1 MGKIDWGK
9 TKAMATRNPS
19 PAQPAQSAP
28 TQPAQSV
35 PTQAGA
41 PQRVSKID
49 WEATR
54 RANGLLTAS
63 QLQTQ
68 QAARDR
74 ERNAALEAADQG
86 RNRNGYASMAA
97 LNAETNGASYR
108 AAAAE
113 QGAAGAPRFA
123 DHATIPSGTPRTNP
137 APNVTA
143 ERQMRI
149 YDGSHGWVDPGALG
163 VPGQLQSTLEGGR
176 GRVSLRMQGVP
187 QAMQYTAEGSRG
199 GAVASRPNR
208 GGSGRV
214 GGGFGTAEAQRT
226 TDYMALQDEI
236 AQKRDQLVSWRTDII
251 EDPVQYSQYKALQSE
266 IEDLENRRK
275 AMERETPAL
284 KGESAL
290 DRFDRTMQGVV
301 DAVFSFDPF
310 QPLDDWGRE
319 MQTRMETGGK
329 AENGKNA
336 SIGDIIG
343 GAIITGMADFNK
355 QVASGLDFLIP
366 TDFLGEY
373 DPFSALNDLATENQA
388 ALRARQEY
396 ALDDRSQAAK
406 TASEI
411 GSGTVAALPQA
422 ITALLSLPAAGIQ
435 STAALAPQASG
446 LASSISRGVRTISRN
461 PGCWQSFITTVGG
474 EYEDAAAQG
483 GEGWAAALAAIV
495 SSMANSV
502 VEVGGGIQTLPGNLQ
517 NPGTSALLEWFK
529 SGLDEGKEEVIQ
541 SLISG
546 ITQKALVNGDKPVFS
561 MTDED
566 AIINP
571 LSLAEDFGMGAAVG
585 WTLGGGEALLT
596 GALNRQ
602 ARKENAGAENA
613 AQAEAYAPPV
623 PEAQEAAPYGTEESR
638 YRPEPAVI
646 DAEGAMQ
653 DAALWEAAQEAA
665 MQQEG
670 SPPLENAGQNS
681 DAAILHDISMTNA
694 DQITAN
700 TTSLPAGILSNLSR
714 ARTYFLD
721 FAGRHFPKRVT
732 VRENGKTI
740 DIPRKGLSKLMN
752 GVLSKELYTSAFHV
766 PALLE
771 AASRTGQ
778 AESYHQDPN
787 IPTYEYYDS
796 AISVDGMEYV
806 THIRVK
812 NTNMGDKYYGHTI
825 RELDRIKIEPS
836 LRTSAVQGQTVQP
849 GNADDSMAAAGDASL
864 TTSSIPQD
872 AGSVKGETYGQEAA
886 LLQKYADAFGESGKR
901 AMLAAYTPGQ
911 NAAAFYAGFAAQYQA
926 GLTGQDSA
934 KARTGNL
941 TRAQQ
946 YAAYTAGQNDAA
958 ASLRRE
964 KAAAQPARPGVLV
977 QNEQAKAIPREQAG
991 FLDRLAREVGVH
1003 IELTES
1009 IADEAGNPG
1018 AANGVYLPER
1028 NTVRIAMDADQ
1039 PLMTV
1044 AAHEITHYLQDTAPE
1059 AYRAY
1064 RDYANRAL
1072 SERLGTAA
1080 VEEAM
1085 QRYAAHGQ
1093 ELTVE
1098 QAMDEVAAE
1107 FAEAMARDGRLFEN
1121 LARENRRIAR
1131 RVLDA
1136 LKAFL
1141 EKVRRVFSGSRAARN
1156 SEAMRVYGVDM
1167 ETLET
1172 AAKLWQRAY
1181 DAAGSAQGTENAA
1194 NVGGEVRYSFR
1205 ETERLT
1211 TDDLDAYLNTGTRRN
1226 QGKKAALARGEDI
1239 ILTSDSKI
1247 SSYIRR
1253 AVAGENLPTAA
1264 YGRVSERLAD
1274 EIQRVSGGDTDVH
1287 GAYLEFVASDLKHAY
1302 NGHLA
1307 AKEDGDLSLTEND
1320 FLLVPA
1326 YLDAY
1331 DEVLEVR
1338 KYKDGSTRVVLS
1350 CSLENGKLIMV
1361 EVVSSSRNA
1370 LQLKSMYAQTI
1381 EKHERIYGRKREAVN
1396 TGGDAKRPFGIE
1408 NDPLTPRDTASAD
1421 TIPQSGGEVNTQFDA
1436 VGGEARYSIKYDRDN
1451 TPYVEV
1457 ENDILEGVPEDQRVK
1472 TVKENLRRKFPD
1484 GITIGNNVVK
1494 ITGKSR
1500 GEMTYSA
1507 YMRQILRQS
1516 PQLYTD
1522 KLRSTDSADE
1532 ILHAAQDWVNESLF
1546 HPRNDDIMDFARGTV
1561 QIRVGGNDYTA
1572 SVIVGNQG
1580 KNGLLLY
1587 DIIDLSPTKIRE
1599 RIKKAGAAETAAP
1612 SSEEGHH
1619 DRQTAPVGDS
1629 ISKNGGEVNSQF
1641 DAAGGAR
1648 YSIKNTQHMSL
1659 AEQLKAYYDGRLKSS
1674 DSLYFGTTP
1683 ETLSVA
1689 GLDRLPLAFTATDF
1703 EKSTKK
1709 KHNVPRRVLK
1719 ALRGDLETAMF
1730 VFQDGNRVGVLTAD
1744 IDGDGKPLLVAIEKN
1759 ATMDRK
1765 PVNAI
1770 RSVYGLDNP
1779 ASWLKN
1785 QINSGKKFAILDEKK
1800 ANTFLQTYGYSASVG
1815 EGIRSLNAN
1824 LTQPGEEVNGKFSLK
1839 GGLAYLEEAGRI
1851 QEQAQKAGW
1860 SDAQLREA
1868 LHGAVDRML
1877 QSHVEKYGS
1886 IPAGENPART
1896 VQVPKR
1902 TAAGEKVSRTVR
1914 TILEAKATPEEA
1926 IPSIREL
1933 VAKGDFSYE
1942 TITDRAAIA
1951 RAEETVTDRSWNR
1964 TMRDWERDM
1973 NAGRVNKDNT
1983 ALGWA
1988 LYNHAANAGDLDA
2001 AMDVLQHMVRS
2012 QRSAAQALQAT
2023 RILKKL
2029 SPEAQL
2035 YGAAQSV
2042 EGLQRELNERYG
2054 GGKAPELKIDPELG
2068 ERLLAAEDQKGRDAA
2083 LREIYRDI
2091 GRQLPA
2097 RFRDKWN
2104 AWRYLSMLGN
2114 PRTHVRNLVGN
2125 AGFAPVVA
2133 VKDLAAT
2140 GIEKAVHAVSGGR
2153 LERSK
2158 GLAGLGKLLPAAWAD
2173 YANVEE
2179 AALGGGKYGD
2189 LQNANRYIEEGRRIF
2204 PGRNPVS
2211 KALEAARRANSYALD
2226 REDVWF
2232 SKPHYAFALAQFC
2245 AAHRITEAEIR
2256 KGNDQVLA
2264 AARNY
2269 AIREAQKA
2277 TYRDANA
2284 LSQAISALGKDHS
2297 RGRNPVGKAL
2307 GTVME
2312 GILPFRKTPA
2322 NILARGLEYS
2332 PLGLLK
2338 GISYDLTQV
2347 HRGNMTGA
2355 EAIDNISAGLT
2366 GTGLLGL
2373 GVWLAAEG
2381 LVRGLGAGDDRE
2393 RELERLQGHQDY
2405 ALELRNGTSIT
2416 LDWLAPEAL
2425 PFFVGVNLWE
2435 ATHGSGQKAT
2445 LSQVLNAV
2453 GNVSEPMLEMSCLQ
2467 SLNDVLESGSRLT
2480 SDGLGALPAALASA
2494 ATSYLTQAL
2503 PTLLGQIERTGEAER
2518 ETTYTGKSAFLTE
2531 DIQYLLGKVSGKIP
2545 FWEYQQ
2551 IPYIDAWGRHE
2562 SNGST
2567 GERALGS
2574 FINPA
2579 YTSKIEESP
2588 VEDELLR
2595 LYKET
2600 GEAGVLPSRAEK
2612 YFMVDGESRDLT
2624 AQEYVRYAEKKGQ
2637 TALKLVSDLTEWDG
2651 YKNLEDGVKTEC
2663 VKDAYTYANQSARH
2677 DIDRRAKEAAWVQ
2690 KARTGEETH
2699 GIPVSVYILLRN
2711 EVNDMESLKDEGGD
2725 PIAYSKSLLV
2735 MQAVYSW
2742 HGLTD
2747 AQREYLFEAFE
2758 VGGKVIAYNRAA
2770 VDETLQR
2777 MRAKQEKAG

>member
-1 MGKIDWGK
+1 MVYQDQAQLRRFIQNAMDGYNLGKK
-9 TKAMATRNPS
+9 LYF
-19 PAQPAQSAP
+19 
-28 TQPAQSV
+28 
-35 PTQAGA
+35 GA
-41 PQRVSKID
+41 IPVD
-49 WEATR
+49 
-54 RANGLLTAS
+54 L
-63 QLQTQ
+63 
-68 QAARDR
+68 AARIKADTGVDVEGYNCALGANEIR
-74 ERNAALEAADQG
+74 KIFKDHGNGQIENLRGQRAITIDDVLSLQDIIQAPDDIRLSKKQYNGKPAIEFVKTINGRTTVVSYMSDKHMDLTVQTMYSGKNKEGLATPTGEQAPVNTPVASSGTALE
-86 RNRNGYASMAA
+86 NSI
-97 LNAETNGASYR
+97 
-108 AAAAE
+108 
-113 QGAAGAPRFA
+113 FK
-123 DHATIPSGTPRTNP
+123 
-137 APNVTA
+137 
-143 ERQMRI
+143 
-149 YDGSHGWVDPGALG
+149 
-163 VPGQLQSTLEGGR
+163 
-176 GRVSLRMQGVP
+176 
-187 QAMQYTAEGSRG
+187 
-199 GAVASRPNR
+199 
-208 GGSGRV
+208 
-214 GGGFGTAEAQRT
+214 
-226 TDYMALQDEI
+226 TD
-236 AQKRDQLVSWRTDII
+236 
-251 EDPVQYSQYKALQSE
+251 
-266 IEDLENRRK
+266 
-275 AMERETPAL
+275 
-284 KGESAL
+284 
-290 DRFDRTMQGVV
+290 
-301 DAVFSFDPF
+301 
-310 QPLDDWGRE
+310 
-319 MQTRMETGGK
+319 
-329 AENGKNA
+329 
-336 SIGDIIG
+336 
-343 GAIITGMADFNK
+343 
-355 QVASGLDFLIP
+355 
-366 TDFLGEY
+366 
-373 DPFSALNDLATENQA
+373 
-388 ALRARQEY
+388 
-396 ALDDRSQAAK
+396 
-406 TASEI
+406 
-411 GSGTVAALPQA
+411 
-422 ITALLSLPAAGIQ
+422 
-435 STAALAPQASG
+435 
-446 LASSISRGVRTISRN
+446 
-461 PGCWQSFITTVGG
+461 
-474 EYEDAAAQG
+474 
-483 GEGWAAALAAIV
+483 
-495 SSMANSV
+495 
-502 VEVGGGIQTLPGNLQ
+502 
-517 NPGTSALLEWFK
+517 
-529 SGLDEGKEEVIQ
+529 
-541 SLISG
+541 
-546 ITQKALVNGDKPVFS
+546 
-561 MTDED
+561 
-566 AIINP
+566 
-571 LSLAEDFGMGAAVG
+571 
-585 WTLGGGEALLT
+585 
-596 GALNRQ
+596 
-602 ARKENAGAENA
+602 
-613 AQAEAYAPPV
+613 
-623 PEAQEAAPYGTEESR
+623 
-638 YRPEPAVI
+638 
-646 DAEGAMQ
+646 
-653 DAALWEAAQEAA
+653 
-665 MQQEG
+665 
-670 SPPLENAGQNS
+670 
-681 DAAILHDISMTNA
+681 
-694 DQITAN
+694 
-700 TTSLPAGILSNLSR
+700 
-714 ARTYFLD
+714 
-721 FAGRHFPKRVT
+721 
-732 VRENGKTI
+732 
-740 DIPRKGLSKLMN
+740 
-752 GVLSKELYTSAFHV
+752 
-766 PALLE
+766 
-771 AASRTGQ
+771 
-778 AESYHQDPN
+778 
-787 IPTYEYYDS
+787 
-796 AISVDGMEYV
+796 
-806 THIRVK
+806 
-812 NTNMGDKYYGHTI
+812 
-825 RELDRIKIEPS
+825 
-836 LRTSAVQGQTVQP
+836 
-849 GNADDSMAAAGDASL
+849 
-864 TTSSIPQD
+864 
-872 AGSVKGETYGQEAA
+872 
-886 LLQKYADAFGESGKR
+886 
-901 AMLAAYTPGQ
+901 
-911 NAAAFYAGFAAQYQA
+911 
-926 GLTGQDSA
+926 
-934 KARTGNL
+934 
-941 TRAQQ
+941 
-946 YAAYTAGQNDAA
+946 
-958 ASLRRE
+958 
-964 KAAAQPARPGVLV
+964 
-977 QNEQAKAIPREQAG
+977 
-991 FLDRLAREVGVH
+991 
-1003 IELTES
+1003 
-1009 IADEAGNPG
+1009 
-1018 AANGVYLPER
+1018 
-1028 NTVRIAMDADQ
+1028 
-1039 PLMTV
+1039 
-1044 AAHEITHYLQDTAPE
+1044 
-1059 AYRAY
+1059 
-1064 RDYANRAL
+1064 
-1072 SERLGTAA
+1072 
-1080 VEEAM
+1080 
-1085 QRYAAHGQ
+1085 
-1093 ELTVE
+1093 
-1098 QAMDEVAAE
+1098 
-1107 FAEAMARDGRLFEN
+1107 
-1121 LARENRRIAR
+1121 
-1131 RVLDA
+1131 
-1136 LKAFL
+1136 
-1141 EKVRRVFSGSRAARN
+1141 
-1156 SEAMRVYGVDM
+1156 
-1167 ETLET
+1167 
-1172 AAKLWQRAY
+1172 
-1181 DAAGSAQGTENAA
+1181 
-1194 NVGGEVRYSFR
+1194 
-1205 ETERLT
+1205 
-1211 TDDLDAYLNTGTRRN
+1211 
-1226 QGKKAALARGEDI
+1226 
-1239 ILTSDSKI
+1239 
-1247 SSYIRR
+1247 
-1253 AVAGENLPTAA
+1253 
-1264 YGRVSERLAD
+1264 
-1274 EIQRVSGGDTDVH
+1274 
-1287 GAYLEFVASDLKHAY
+1287 
-1302 NGHLA
+1302 
-1307 AKEDGDLSLTEND
+1307 
-1320 FLLVPA
+1320 
-1326 YLDAY
+1326 
-1331 DEVLEVR
+1331 
-1338 KYKDGSTRVVLS
+1338 
-1350 CSLENGKLIMV
+1350 
-1361 EVVSSSRNA
+1361 
-1370 LQLKSMYAQTI
+1370 
-1381 EKHERIYGRKREAVN
+1381 
-1396 TGGDAKRPFGIE
+1396 
-1408 NDPLTPRDTASAD
+1408 
-1421 TIPQSGGEVNTQFDA
+1421 GEVNTQYSLKGAVRAYEGRALAEDSELYNYDFLTSLPDMKVTELPSVETVRDADGKINTRAVVDLGMKNARA
-1436 VGGEARYSIKYDRDN
+1436 VGTERD
-1451 TPYVEV
+1451 
-1457 ENDILEGVPEDQRVK
+1457 G
-1472 TVKENLRRKFPD
+1472 
-1484 GITIGNNVVK
+1484 K
-1494 ITGKSR
+1494 I
-1500 GEMTYSA
+1500 
-1507 YMRQILRQS
+1507 
-1516 PQLYTD
+1516 
-1522 KLRSTDSADE
+1522 
-1532 ILHAAQDWVNESLF
+1532 F
-1546 HPRNDDIMDFARGTV
+1546 
-1561 QIRVGGNDYTA
+1561 IRNDYTGRALRLDA
-1572 SVIVGNQG
+1572 SSVRH
-1580 KNGLLLY
+1580 GL
-1587 DIIDLSPTKIRE
+1587 
-1599 RIKKAGAAETAAP
+1599 
-1612 SSEEGHH
+1612 
-1619 DRQTAPVGDS
+1619 
-1629 ISKNGGEVNSQF
+1629 NGGLSRLLTNARLGAVIGDVVKNAVPINALQNKAQGV
-1641 DAAGGAR
+1641 DGTYAMAAYAADEAGREFVA
-1648 YSIKNTQHMSL
+1648 IVT
-1659 AEQLKAYYDGRLKSS
+1659 AEQRSGNIHGLEIYDVTHAVSGRQKRSERADTKSQGVYPS
-1674 DSLYFGTTP
+1674 TNASTIKIADFLEIVKGTHQ
-1683 ETLSVA
+1683 SI
-1689 GLDRLPLAFTATDF
+1689 LPQD
-1703 EKSTKK
+1703 
-1709 KHNVPRRVLK
+1709 VLNH
-1719 ALRGDLETAMF
+1719 F
-1730 VFQDGNRVGVLTAD
+1730 
-1744 IDGDGKPLLVAIEKN
+1744 
-1759 ATMDRK
+1759 
-1765 PVNAI
+1765 
-1770 RSVYGLDNP
+1770 
-1779 ASWLKN
+1779 
-1785 QINSGKKFAILDEKK
+1785 
-1800 ANTFLQTYGYSASVG
+1800 
-1815 EGIRSLNAN
+1815 
-1824 LTQPGEEVNGKFSLK
+1824 EEVRNPSGYYTGQAKFSLK